1 MPMVAGWLY
10 DKHGSRLFRPAA
22 MATIA
27 LGFLALG
34 LLAPNITWWIVPF
47 LMLPITMG
55 TAIFNPINNAT
66 VMSALP
72 LEHRGVA
79 SGLLETTREI
89 GHALGATASA
99 TALSMFI
106 PALVNDLT
114 EAQAQA
120 HYFDGFRVATLM
132 VMGVLFFGA
141 VVATFHKT
149 RRQPGVLTPSQAPSP
164 SASPTS

>member
-1 MPMVAGWLY
+1 
-10 DKHGSRLFRPAA
+10 
-22 MATIA
+22 
-27 LGFLALG
+27 
-34 LLAPNITWWIVPF
+34 
-47 LMLPITMG
+47 MG
-55 TAIFNPINNAT
+55 AT
-66 VMSALP
+66 V
-72 LEHRGVA
+72 
-79 SGLLETTREI
+79 
-89 GHALGATASA
+89 SA